1 MGGLRDGGQEETRSG
16 KIEFLISKQNYP
28 QYASEPNKLT
38 PTQQTQISL
47 GPFPP
52 PSHTRKKIL
61 DPRID
66 NNTLFSWAG

>member
-1 MGGLRDGGQEETRSG
+1 MGGLRDGKQEETRSG

-52 PSHTRKKIL
+52 PPPPPGKTNPTTLKCIL
-61 DPRID
+61 
-66 NNTLFSWAG
+66 L